1 MQDICFENPCS
12 CFYID
17 TENVPNWKPILDGR
31 VRFNDNIFI
40 FSSVNSTKVSEND
53 LDPFRK
59 EGALCT
65 VINCYTGKNAMDFQL
80 VSLMGYMINEFP
92 GSRHTIISADTGYEP
107 VKEFWDMAGVDVE
120 IMGEN
125 EVQAAKLAL
134 RKKCKKLKEEAD
146 NRELEQIM
154 QRALNNLGPKNK
166 GNFASELHNELIHA
180 YGLDKG
186 LEIYKKIK
194 SSGLI
199 HKYQN
204 YF

>member
-180 YGLDKG
+180 YGLDQG
-186 LEIYKKIK
+186 LEIYKKMK
-194 SSGLI
+194 KSGLI

>member
-17 TENVPNWKPILDGR
+17 TENVPNWKPVLDGR

-92 GSRHTIISADTGYEP
+92 GSRHTIISADTGYGP
-107 VKEFWDMAGVDVE
+107 VKEFWDMAGVSVE
-120 IMGEN
+120 IIGEN

-134 RKKCKKLKEEAD
+134 RKKCKKLKEQAD

-154 QRALNNLGPKNK
+154 QQALNNLGPKNK
-166 GNFASELHNELIHA
+166 SNFASELHNELIHA

-186 LEIYKKIK
+186 LEIYKKMKKI
-194 SSGLI
+194 GLI